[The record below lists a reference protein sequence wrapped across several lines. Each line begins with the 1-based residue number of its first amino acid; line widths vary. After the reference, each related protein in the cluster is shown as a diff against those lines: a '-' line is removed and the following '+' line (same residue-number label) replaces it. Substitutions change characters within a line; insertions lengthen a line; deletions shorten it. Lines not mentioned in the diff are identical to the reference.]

1 MTKIAIT
8 GSNGRMGQALIE
20 AVKLN
25 PNVSQGS
32 ILNRGDD
39 INECSKISTF

>member
-25 PNVSQGS
+25 PNVSQGQYS
-32 ILNRGDD
+32 IEEMIL
-39 INECSKISTF
+39 IECLKILTF

>member
-1 MTKIAIT
+1 MTKIAIN

-39 INECSKISTF
+39 I